1 MDVEIKE
8 KENRRHNE
16 SETYRTQYTKD
27 SCIFRHETGSAGC
40 RSWCKSAGHFKD

>member
-8 KENRRHNE
+8 KENRR
-16 SETYRTQYTKD
+16 QFTKD